1 MIGPLNLGA
10 LKALAIAGLVT
21 LLTVGGWGVVATFK
35 ASRATAAAATSQ
47 AELQAIKAEVAT
59 QATQASKTRTEAQ
72 RLASRANT
80 KVSDELQKTRSAL
93 GAERAAVE
101 QRLRERATQY
111 AADAAASATGQP
123 AGARCADDAPPLA
136 RLSEQTRSDLVS
148 LAADAQADAADL
160 AAAQRYIAEVV
171 PLCQPPA
178 EPAR

>member
-1 MIGPLNLGA
+1 MGPLNLGA
-10 LKALAIAGLVT
+10 LKALAIAALVT
-21 LLTVGGWGVVATFK
+21 LLAVGGWGVVATVK

-47 AELQAIKAEVAT
+47 AELQAIKTEVAT
-59 QATQASKTRTEAQ
+59 QATQASETRNEAQ

-80 KVSDELQKTRSAL
+80 KVTDDLQQARIAL
-93 GAERAAVE
+93 GAERAAVDS
-101 QRLRERATQY
+101 RLRERAASY
-111 AADAAASATGQP
+111 AADGAASATGES
-123 AGARCADDAPPLA
+123 AGARCADDAPPVA
-136 RLSEQTRSDLVS
+136 RLSPQTRSDLVS